1 MLGSGWQE
9 GVVIQI
15 CQGVRPQE
23 QEVLASCQGESLEE
37 VTELVYF
44 GTVLCKSGSME
55 GEVRERAVN
64 EKQVIGTLRINEKS
78 EHRSK
83 EAFTT

>member
-1 MLGSGWQE
+1 M
-9 GVVIQI
+9 
-15 CQGVRPQE
+15 
-23 QEVLASCQGESLEE
+23 
-37 VTELVYF
+37 TELVYF

-64 EKQVIGTLRINEKS
+64 EKQVIGTLRINGKC